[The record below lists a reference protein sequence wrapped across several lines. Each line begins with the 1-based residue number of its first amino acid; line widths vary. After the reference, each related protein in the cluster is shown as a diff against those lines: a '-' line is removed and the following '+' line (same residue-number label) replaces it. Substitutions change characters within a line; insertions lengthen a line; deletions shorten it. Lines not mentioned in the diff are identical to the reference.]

1 MANAL
6 TTNELNHNIL
16 SGAWAFICFG
26 LDESLNEYAVYSD
39 RSGDG
44 VPVEVW
50 VDSVPTLGQDWTYTV
65 VLPGSRPIRPILHE
79 SSH

>member
-1 MANAL
+1 MAQAI
-6 TTNELNHNIL
+6 TTNELNENIR

-26 LDESLNEYAVYSD
+26 LDETLNEYAVYSD

-44 VPVEVW
+44 VPDEVW
-50 VDSVPTLGQDWTYTV
+50 LDTVPTMGQDWTYTV
-65 VLPGSRPIRPILHE
+65 HKPGTRPLRPITHE